1 MGCSMKNKWIILI
14 GSFTLV
20 LPLLVVLAV
29 FFIKRIYI
37 FDNPD
42 FWYGYMAYFGTIVLA
57 VVALWQNEIANQTN
71 KRIMNQQLRQ
81 KIGYFNLAEVTGEK
95 RNFNKYQDIYVRE
108 NPINNSNNTEEYL
121 VIGLKNVGEDIILN
135 PKVVSAT
142 INERDSKLLTTI
154 TAIYTNET
162 IAFEFKNPKNTDEI
176 LNIELVIELK
186 NTGGICYTQSFQI
199 ELKRLPVD
207 NPISFMVRCFN
218 TAINFNEDKK

>member
-162 IAFEFKNPKNTDEI
+162 IAFEFNSYP
-176 LNIELVIELK
+176 
-186 NTGGICYTQSFQI
+186 
-199 ELKRLPVD
+199 
-207 NPISFMVRCFN
+207 
-218 TAINFNEDKK
+218 